1 MPPGVGPAAS
11 STRGLN
17 RRVSVPD
24 PTRPTTPPN
33 DPLDELIAIYLQR
46 VEAGEVPD
54 RDALLAEHPDLADR
68 LCAFF
73 ADYDRLDRRA
83 GDLHLS
89 ADPDRTRG
97 LTGPTGELPR
107 VRYFGDYELLGE
119 IAQGGMGV
127 VYKARQV
134 SLNRVVA

>member
-73 ADYDRLDRRA
+73 ADYDRLDRRS
-83 GDLHLS
+83 GPHPR
-89 ADPDRTRG
+89 PDRTHR
-97 LTGPTGELPR
+97 R
-107 VRYFGDYELLGE
+107 VAARSLLRRLR
-119 IAQGGMGV
+119 AARRDRAGGHG
-127 VYKARQV
+127 RR
-134 SLNRVVA
+134 L